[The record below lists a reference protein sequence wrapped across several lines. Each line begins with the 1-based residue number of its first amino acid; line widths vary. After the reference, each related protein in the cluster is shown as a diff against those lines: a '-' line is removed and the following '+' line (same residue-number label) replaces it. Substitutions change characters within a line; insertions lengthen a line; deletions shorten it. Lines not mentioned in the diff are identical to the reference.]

1 MKLVTI
7 ALAVAMSPF
16 MDVQAQTPFG
26 AVATPESQ
34 GVSSRAILSWIE
46 ACEETA
52 ATNGFRHGFLHGFV
66 IVRHGKLVAEGSWR
80 PHDTLNEPHM
90 LYSHSKSF
98 TSTAVGFLVDD
109 GRLDL
114 DERVVD
120 LLPDSLPGTLSDN
133 LRQLR
138 VRDLLTMNMGADRTD
153 AERDDTAGDWV
164 KAILANGFQ
173 HAPGTR
179 FKYDSAATH
188 LLAAIVERRSG
199 KRLMDFLRER
209 LFVPLGMTSPWSTT
223 SPMGI
228 ACGGW
233 GMNMTTRD
241 IAVFGQFLLQKGVW
255 KGRRLLSEDWITLAT
270 SKQTRS
276 NRRNREVVVGAKAID
291 SGDDWAQGYGFQF
304 WRCQHGAFRADGA
317 AGQLT
322 VVFPSE
328 DAVVSINAGLGNM
341 QRELDLIWK
350 HLLPAFA
357 AAPLPP
363 DVEAQMEL
371 KRKCESLALP
381 LYDSHP
387 KVFEGMDAA
396 EIVAVDGG
404 WRLQRGD
411 AVLDV
416 GAGGWKITE
425 WRFTD
430 DNVEPIFGKC
440 GVRKI
445 AATGKT
451 DELGRLEVTWQ
462 MLGGIGHGSFKVVD
476 KEACHADK

>member
-1 MKLVTI
+1 MYADMKMMTI

-16 MDVQAQTPFG
+16 MGVRAQTLFG

-66 IVRHGKLVAEGSWR
+66 IVRHGKLIAEGSWR

-255 KGRRLLSEDWITLAT
+255 EGQRLLSEDWISLAT

-276 NRRNREVVVGAKAID
+276 KDIVVGAKAIGV
-291 SGDDWAQGYGFQF
+291 GDDWAQGYGFQF

-317 AGQLT
+317 SGQLT
-322 VVFPSE
+322 VVFPYE
-328 DAVVSINAGLGNM
+328 DAVVSVNAGLGDM

-357 AAPLPP
+357 ACSLPP
-363 DVEAQMEL
+363 DGEAQMEL
-371 KRKCESLALP
+371 KRKCSSLVLP
-381 LYDSHP
+381 LSDSHP

-396 EIVAVDGG
+396 RIVAVDGG
-404 WRLQRGD
+404 WRLRRGD
-411 AVLDV
+411 AVLKSAMAD
-416 GAGGWKITE
+416 
-425 WRFTD
+425 
-430 DNVEPIFGKC
+430 
-440 GVRKI
+440 
-445 AATGKT
+445 
-451 DELGRLEVTWQ
+451 GRLRNGASRMITWSLFSANAVFARLQ
-462 MLGGIGHGSFKVVD
+462 RQGKPTILAGLR
-476 KEACHADK
+476 

>member
-1 MKLVTI
+1 MITI
-7 ALAVAMSPF
+7 ALAVALSPF
-16 MDVQAQTPFG
+16 MGVRAQTPFG

-66 IVRHGKLVAEGSWR
+66 IVRHGKVVAEGSWR

-120 LLPDSLPGTLSDN
+120 LLPESLPGTLSDN

-209 LFVPLGMTSPWSTT
+209 LFVPLGMASPWSTT
-223 SPMGI
+223 SPTGI

-255 KGRRLLSEDWITLAT
+255 KGQRLLSEDWISLAT

-276 NRRNREVVVGAKAID
+276 KEIVVGAKTIG

-304 WRCQHGAFRADGA
+304 WRGQHGAFRADGA
-317 AGQLT
+317 SGQ
-322 VVFPSE
+322 V
-328 DAVVSINAGLGNM
+328 
-341 QRELDLIWK
+341 
-350 HLLPAFA
+350 
-357 AAPLPP
+357 
-363 DVEAQMEL
+363 
-371 KRKCESLALP
+371 
-381 LYDSHP
+381 
-387 KVFEGMDAA
+387 
-396 EIVAVDGG
+396 
-404 WRLQRGD
+404 
-411 AVLDV
+411 
-416 GAGGWKITE
+416 
-425 WRFTD
+425 
-430 DNVEPIFGKC
+430 
-440 GVRKI
+440 
-445 AATGKT
+445 
-451 DELGRLEVTWQ
+451 
-462 MLGGIGHGSFKVVD
+462 
-476 KEACHADK
+476 

>member
-1 MKLVTI
+1 MKPHAKTALSL
-7 ALAVAMSPF
+7 ALAIVGGMAAGVRCDASVTVETSAQFNVA
-16 MDVQAQTPFG
+16 A
-26 AVATPESQ
+26 PESQ

-52 ATNGFRHGFLHGFV
+52 ATNGFCHGFLHGFV

-153 AERDDTAGDWV
+153 AELDDIAGDWV

-209 LFVPLGMTSPWSTT
+209 LFVPLGMASPWSTT
-223 SPMGI
+223 SPTGI

-241 IAVFGQFLLQKGVW
+241 LAVFGQFLLQKGVW
-255 KGRRLLSEDWITLAT
+255 KGRRLLSEDWISLAT

-276 NRRNREVVVGAKAID
+276 KEICLQGKRR
-291 SGDDWAQGYGFQF
+291 
-304 WRCQHGAFRADGA
+304 
-317 AGQLT
+317 
-322 VVFPSE
+322 
-328 DAVVSINAGLGNM
+328 
-341 QRELDLIWK
+341 
-350 HLLPAFA
+350 
-357 AAPLPP
+357 
-363 DVEAQMEL
+363 
-371 KRKCESLALP
+371 
-381 LYDSHP
+381 
-387 KVFEGMDAA
+387 
-396 EIVAVDGG
+396 
-404 WRLQRGD
+404 
-411 AVLDV
+411 
-416 GAGGWKITE
+416 
-425 WRFTD
+425 
-430 DNVEPIFGKC
+430 
-440 GVRKI
+440 
-445 AATGKT
+445 
-451 DELGRLEVTWQ
+451 
-462 MLGGIGHGSFKVVD
+462 
-476 KEACHADK
+476 